1 MGHNLDEYAN
11 IGTHWIALYVNVIRR
26 YVLTVL
32 ESKTFQ
38 KQSKTLLKYLQIF
51 TNKFNKYLQNT
62 SIQFNNKWIYFY
74 WIYLFYP

>member
-38 KQSKTLLKYLQIF
+38 KQSKILLKYLQIF

-62 SIQFNNKWIYFY
+62 SIQSNNKRIYFY

>member
-1 MGHNLDEYAN
+1 MGHNLDDYTN

-38 KQSKTLLKYLQIF
+38 KQLKNLLKYLQIF
-51 TNKFNKYLQNT
+51 TNKFNKYLQNA
-62 SIQFNNKWIYFY
+62 SI
-74 WIYLFYP
+74 